1 MTNIATLFN
10 VYPDTSRLLKGLY
23 VMNGYFGTEPL
34 HDPYYNW
41 NSWASKIVFF
51 TPIAIP
57 LSSTI
62 GSFSRAKSM
71 GNVGE
76 SWLANLDHVI

>member
-1 MTNIATLFN
+1 MI
-10 VYPDTSRLLKGLY
+10 R
-23 VMNGYFGTEPL
+23 M
-34 HDPYYNW
+34 
-41 NSWASKIVFF
+41 KIVFF